1 MTEARSK
8 RRVLPLFFI
17 VKSFKKPL
25 LICTKLPLNWRKPE
39 IIITIIKT
47 LLDNT
52 ITENSV
58 FYIVVN

>member
-47 LLDNT
+47 
-52 ITENSV
+52 ENLNQTQIV
-58 FYIVVN
+58 EKFYE

>member
-25 LICTKLPLNWRKPE
+25 LIKIHHLRVFD
-39 IIITIIKT
+39 KT
-47 LLDNT
+47 GFFSGEEQSCQVEYL
-52 ITENSV
+52 
-58 FYIVVN
+58 